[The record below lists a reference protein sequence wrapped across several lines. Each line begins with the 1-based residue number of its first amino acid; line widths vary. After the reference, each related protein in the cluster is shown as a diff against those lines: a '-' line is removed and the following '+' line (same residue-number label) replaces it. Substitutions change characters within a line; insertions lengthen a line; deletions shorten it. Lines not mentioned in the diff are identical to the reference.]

1 MDSSNQS
8 AHRAPTRRWLPAVL
22 LVIFFPLAAVHFS
35 CIAVLGPGSWGSG
48 VEEKTPELLVAAGKP
63 ELLQYIDEF
72 TAGEPER
79 PAWKGDSSGFEGAVV
94 FSDHLEDSD
103 DLEENDLEENDP
115 WVIQTAR
122 VGGNSTQDQRVYLRP
137 PGGDRFRE
145 LDIPREMIVDRP
157 TLLRNGSSVVLVLGR
172 WNSWGIPALHKI
184 SRYLRSYLDSS
195 LLPEYSLYVHDI
207 SARTT
212 RYQGPGGTLKASPD
226 RRKAAFLR
234 SGSRGTSLH
243 SIHVWDLETGKTETV
258 LSLTEA
264 DPGSGTSFDYR
275 WSGDSRALHI
285 SGGAGGFVAR
295 SAEPRQLNLIYLLA
309 EKAIYSVE

>member
-1 MDSSNQS
+1 MDSSKQS
-8 AHRAPTRRWLPAVL
+8 ARRAPARRWLPAVL
-22 LVIFFPLAAVHFS
+22 LVIFFPFAAVHFS

-48 VEEKTPELLVAAGKP
+48 VEEKTPDLLAAAGEP

-72 TAGEPER
+72 AAGEPER
-79 PAWKGDSSGFEGAVV
+79 PGWKGDSSGFEGAVV
-94 FSDHLEDSD
+94 FSDHLADSD
-103 DLEENDLEENDP
+103 DHEENDP

-122 VGGNSTQDQRVYLRP
+122 VGGNSTLDQRLYLLP
-137 PGGDRFRE
+137 PGGDHFQE

-157 TLLRNGSSVVLVLGR
+157 TLLRNGSSVVLVFGR

-195 LLPEYSLYVHDI
+195 LLPEYSLYVHDV
-207 SARTT
+207 SAGTT
-212 RYQGPGGTLKASPD
+212 RYQGPGGALKPSPD

-264 DPGSGTSFDYR
+264 DPGSGASFDYR
-275 WSGDSRALHI
+275 WSGDSRALRI

-295 SAEPRQLNLIYLLA
+295 SAEPRELNLIYLLA